1 MRVPTPESRWMSQ
14 VAPASSAPRPPGQ
27 YPKEKRS
34 SRRAAARATARNAVA
49 IVFIVITLF
58 PVYWMVLTAF
68 KPTGDIITPTP
79 DFSPLHSTLAGF
91 VDAIH
96 KPYFWDYVSNTV
108 IVSVAT
114 VAISLAVGVLAALAL
129 SRFDFRGRRTYLI
142 VLLAI
147 EAVPQAALVIP
158 LYFTLQTLHQLNELL
173 GLTGTYV
180 IFDLPFTVW
189 MLRGFIQSVPAEIE
203 GAAMVD
209 GCSRLGAFRRVLLPL
224 IAPGMVATSIFA
236 FIQAW
241 NQYLFAYV
249 FMQLNTRYTLTVW
262 LQSFESNRGTDYS
275 GLMAASVLYTL
286 PVVVLFVVVQRKVV
300 TGLAAGAVKG

>member
-1 MRVPTPESRWMSQ
+1 MSVVSPASRWVPT
-14 VAPASSAPRPPGQ
+14 VAPAPSAPRTSARHET
-27 YPKEKRS
+27 KERR
-34 SRRAAARATARNAVA
+34 SRRALAGAGALNVAAL
-49 IVFIVITLF
+49 VFFVVTLF

-79 DFSPLHSTLAGF
+79 DFSPLHPTIAGF

-96 KPYFWDYVSNTV
+96 KPFFWDYVSNTV

-114 VAISLAVGVLAALAL
+114 VAISLVVGVLAALAL
-129 SRFDFRGRRTYLI
+129 SRFRFKGRKTYLI

-147 EAVPQAALVIP
+147 QAVPQTALVIP
-158 LYFTLQTLHQLNELL
+158 LFFTLQTLHQLNELL

-189 MLRGFIQSVPAEIE
+189 MLRGFVQSVPADIE
-203 GAAMVD
+203 DAAMVD
-209 GCSRLGAFRRVLLPL
+209 GCSRLGAFRRALLPL

-241 NQYLFAYV
+241 NQYLFADV

-262 LQSFESNRGTDYS
+262 LQSFETNRGTDYS
-275 GLMAASVLYTL
+275 GLMAGSVLYTL
-286 PVVVLFVVVQRKVV
+286 PVVLLFVLVQRKVV
-300 TGLAAGAVKG
+300 SGLASGAVKG

>member
-1 MRVPTPESRWMSQ
+1 MSVLTPDSRWALP
-14 VAPASSAPRPPGQ
+14 VVPAPTAPRTSPLHEGKQ
-27 YPKEKRS
+27 RR
-34 SRRAAARATARNAVA
+34 SRREIAGTTALNVVA
-49 IVFIVITLF
+49 IVFFVITLF

-79 DFSPLHSTLAGF
+79 DFSPLHPTIAGF

-96 KPYFWDYVSNTV
+96 KPFFWDYVGNTV

-114 VAISLAVGVLAALAL
+114 VAISLVVGVLAALAL
-129 SRFDFRGRRTYLI
+129 SRFNFKGRRTYLI

-147 EAVPQAALVIP
+147 QAVPQAALVIP
-158 LYFTLQTLHQLNELL
+158 LFFTLQTLHQLNELL

-180 IFDLPFTVW
+180 IFVLPFTVW
-189 MLRGFIQSVPAEIE
+189 MLRGFIQSVPADIE
-203 GAAMVD
+203 DAAMVD
-209 GCSRLGAFRRVLLPL
+209 GCSRLGAFRRALLPL

-249 FMQLNTRYTLTVW
+249 FMQQNTRYTLTVW
-262 LQSFESNRGTDYS
+262 LQSFETNRGTDYS

-286 PVVVLFVVVQRKVV
+286 PVVFLFILVQRKVV
-300 TGLAAGAVKG
+300 AGLAAGAVKG

>member
-1 MRVPTPESRWMSQ
+1 MIAATPDSRWVSQ
-14 VAPASSAPRPPGQ
+14 VVPEPGTPRTSGRRP
-27 YPKEKRS
+27 EKKRR
-34 SRRAAARATARNAVA
+34 SRRAVAGATALNLGAAV
-49 IVFIVITLF
+49 FFVITLF

-96 KPYFWDYVSNTV
+96 KPFFWDYVSNTV
-108 IVSVAT
+108 IVSIAT
-114 VAISLAVGVLAALAL
+114 VAVSLLVGVLAALAL
-129 SRFDFRGRRTYLI
+129 SRFDFKGRRTYLV

-203 GAAMVD
+203 DAAMVD
-209 GCSRLGAFRRVLLPL
+209 GCSRLGAFRRALLPL

-275 GLMAASVLYTL
+275 GLMAGSVLYTL
-286 PVVVLFVVVQRKVV
+286 PVVLLFVLVQRKVV
-300 TGLAAGAVKG
+300 AGLAAGAVKG

>member
-1 MRVPTPESRWMSQ
+1 MSVVSPASRW
-14 VAPASSAPRPPGQ
+14 VRPVVPAPTEP
-27 YPKEKRS
+27 RS
-34 SRRAAARATARNAVA
+34 SVLHHRKQTRTRRSFAGAAALNVAAVA
-49 IVFIVITLF
+49 FFAITLF

-91 VDAIH
+91 SDAIH
-96 KPYFWDYVSNTV
+96 KPFFWDYVSNTV

-114 VAISLAVGVLAALAL
+114 VVISLAVGVLAALAL
-129 SRFDFRGRRTYLI
+129 SRFNFKGRKTYL
-142 VLLAI
+142 I
-147 EAVPQAALVIP
+147 EAVPQTALVIP

-189 MLRGFIQSVPAEIE
+189 MLRGFVQSVPADIE
-203 GAAMVD
+203 DAAMVD

-286 PVVVLFVVVQRKVV
+286 PVVLLFVLVQRKVV
-300 TGLAAGAVKG
+300 AGLAAGAVKG

>member
-1 MRVPTPESRWMSQ
+1 MSVLTPDSHWVVPVVP
-14 VAPASSAPRPPGQ
+14 APVERRPPGRHED
-27 YPKEKRS
+27 KARRSKRQI
-34 SRRAAARATARNAVA
+34 AGTTALNVGAVV
-49 IVFIVITLF
+49 VFVVTLF

-79 DFSPLHSTLAGF
+79 DFSPLHSTFAGF

-96 KPYFWDYVSNTV
+96 KPFFWDYVTNTV

-114 VAISLAVGVLAALAL
+114 VAISLLVGVLAALAL
-129 SRFDFRGRRTYLI
+129 SRFNFRGRRVYLI

-203 GAAMVD
+203 DAAMVD
-209 GCSRLGAFRRVLLPL
+209 GCSRLGAFRRALLPL

-262 LQSFESNRGTDYS
+262 LQSFETNRGTDYS
-275 GLMAASVLYTL
+275 GLMAGSVLYTL
-286 PVVVLFVVVQRKVV
+286 PVVVLFVLVQRKVV
-300 TGLAAGAVKG
+300 AGLASGAVKG